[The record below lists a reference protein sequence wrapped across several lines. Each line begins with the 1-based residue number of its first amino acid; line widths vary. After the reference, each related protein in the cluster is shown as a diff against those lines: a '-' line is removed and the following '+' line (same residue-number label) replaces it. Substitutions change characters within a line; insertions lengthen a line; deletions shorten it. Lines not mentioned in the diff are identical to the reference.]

1 MTERPDPSAGE
12 HLRGSRPGGSGVAGP
27 GRQPGATQ
35 GWLQLRPAAD
45 PRRQA
50 GKVLG
55 DSDAGPRRPV
65 ALGAADARHHLH
77 VLGATGTG
85 KSTLLTNL
93 ILADAAAGRGV
104 AVLDPKGDLVGDVLA
119 RLPADAAKRLVLID
133 PGETL
138 APAALNV
145 LDATGRSPELVT
157 DRVVGVFARLYAAYW
172 GPRIEDVLRCACL
185 TLTRQPPPAPG
196 RPVATL
202 ADIPRLLSNPRYR
215 QLLTAQITD
224 QTGLGGFWAWYDA
237 LTDAA
242 RAAVIGPVLTKLRG
256 ILTRRFAV
264 DLLGASAS
272 SFSLTQILD
281 GGILL
286 ARLPKG
292 LLGDDTTRLVG
303 SLLLSGLWQHATAR
317 ASQPETARLD
327 AAVYVD
333 ECHNFMHLP
342 GPIDD
347 VLAEARGYHLSLV
360 LAHQHLGQLPRELAD
375 AIHANARNKALFTVS
390 PDDARIL
397 ARHVGPYLTAED
409 LTRLDRYQLACRL
422 VAGGRD
428 THGFTLAARP
438 APPAGTD
445 HTQVL
450 QAAARARGRT
460 AAARRHTDLARQ
472 LTAPEPS
479 RPGLSTAGPAQGGWP
494 PVPSTRSVPP
504 AVPGSV
510 CPSALDTAGQ
520 TNPPAGTNQQA
531 TGPDGRPDD
540 EPDS

>member
-1 MTERPDPSAGE
+1 MTDPPVTDKAG
-12 HLRGSRPGGSGVAGP
+12 SDPGPPGAADS
-27 GRQPGATQ
+27 GRQPSATQ
-35 GWLQLRPAAD
+35 GRLRLRPAGD

-65 ALGAADARHHLH
+65 ALAAADARHHLH

-104 AVLDPKGDLVGDVLA
+104 AVLDPKGDLIGDVLA
-119 RLPADAAKRLVLID
+119 RLPAGAASRLLLID
-133 PGETL
+133 PAETL

-145 LDATGRSPELVT
+145 LDTTGRSPELVT
-157 DRVVGVFARLYAAYW
+157 DQVVGVFARLYAAYW

-196 RPVATL
+196 RPHGGQVATL
-202 ADIPRLLSNPRYR
+202 ADVPRLLSDPRYR

-224 QTGLGGFWAWYDA
+224 QTGLGGFWAWYDG
-237 LTDAA
+237 LSDAA

-390 PDDARIL
+390 PNDARIM
-397 ARHVGPYLTAED
+397 ARHVGPYLSAED

-428 THGFTLAARP
+428 THGFTLATRP
-438 APPAGTD
+438 APAAGTD
-445 HTQVL
+445 NTEL
-450 QAAARARGRT
+450 LRAAARTRGRT
-460 AAARRHTDLARQ
+460 AAARRHSDLARQ

-479 RPGLSTAGPAQGGWP
+479 RPGLSTAGPAPGGWP
-494 PVPSTRSVPP
+494 SMPPPVR
-504 AVPGSV
+504 GSV
-510 CPSALDTAGQ
+510 SGSVWPSALHTAGQ
-520 TNPPAGTNQQA
+520 TNPPAETNRQA
-531 TGPDGRPDD
+531 TGQLLRPGDD
-540 EPDS
+540 PDS